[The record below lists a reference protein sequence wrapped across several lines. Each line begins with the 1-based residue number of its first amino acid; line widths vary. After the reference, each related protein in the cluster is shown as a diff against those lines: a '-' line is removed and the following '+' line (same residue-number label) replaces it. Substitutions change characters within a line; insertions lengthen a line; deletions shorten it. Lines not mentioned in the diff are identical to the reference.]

1 MTHQHGAKRPGVSV
15 AVCSSC
21 KQAHLVITEAGRNIA
36 SIAMTRE
43 EWAKLIGAYGDIIT
57 LIDNQN

>member
-1 MTHQHGAKRPGVSV
+1 MTHQHGEKRPGVSV

-21 KQAHLVITEAGRNIA
+21 KQAHLVITEAGENIA
-36 SIAMTRE
+36 SIALTRE